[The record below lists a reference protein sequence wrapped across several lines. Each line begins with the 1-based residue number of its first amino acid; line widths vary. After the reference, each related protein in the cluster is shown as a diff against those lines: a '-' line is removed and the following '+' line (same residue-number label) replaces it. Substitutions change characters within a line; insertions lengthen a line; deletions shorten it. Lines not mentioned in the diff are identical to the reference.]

1 MSSEVYAAGLL
12 VVKDEHGFVPGPKH
26 SDIGKCDDPPMRSVG
41 HSTQRAKCVPETFES
56 HKPSVPELLLYI
68 HSAAPNSIPPNITR
82 FSLSRSVLI
91 RKIIASGSAY
101 YLGWLLPSYSVDE

>member
-1 MSSEVYAAGLL
+1 MNMDSSRDRSTAIL
-12 VVKDEHGFVPGPKH
+12 VNATNL
-26 SDIGKCDDPPMRSVG
+26 PMRSVD

-68 HSAAPNSIPPNITR
+68 HSAAPNSIPPNITL
-82 FSLSRSVLI
+82 FSLSMSVLI